1 MYQVCG
7 LESNLNI
14 HNKIFLQNWKNIQN
28 TLDTLSLLSYLLND
42 WNYEWTRQTDWHKI
56 LFIEK
61 LLIGD
66 SALAELQHYC
76 FVTFRFMEIIC
87 IDQGEF

>member
-42 WNYEWTRQTDWHKI
+42 WNYEWTRQTD
-56 LFIEK
+56 
-61 LLIGD
+61 
-66 SALAELQHYC
+66 
-76 FVTFRFMEIIC
+76 
-87 IDQGEF
+87 